1 MQSIEKLL
9 SIMAKLRDPD
19 KGCPWDRVQDFKS
32 IAPHTIEEAYE
43 VADAIDQNN
52 MDLLKDE
59 LGDLLFQVVYH
70 SRLAS
75 ELDQFRF
82 EDVVES
88 ITDKILR
95 RHPHVFAGEQV
106 DSARTQSRLWEQIKS
121 GEKSG
126 GLPDTLLLD
135 NVPANLP
142 AMQRAQ
148 KLQTRA
154 ASVGFDW
161 NNITGVI
168 DKIREELTELD
179 AELVSGSK
187 QSVLTEEVGDLL
199 FSCINLAR
207 HLGISAEGALR
218 FANRKFLD
226 RFHYIEE
233 CLRKDGKDLNEAS
246 QEEMET
252 LWQKAKQEQ
261 FGII

>member
-1 MQSIEKLL
+1 MKLL
-9 SIMAKLRDPD
+9 MQLTR
-19 KGCPWDRVQDFKS
+19 
-32 IAPHTIEEAYE
+32 TIWTRRNGTGKASRS
-43 VADAIDQNN
+43 AGPARPQ
-52 MDLLKDE
+52 DLLKDE

-126 GLPDTLLLD
+126 GLPGTLLLD

-179 AELVSGSK
+179 AELVSGP
-187 QSVLTEEVGDLL
+187 
-199 FSCINLAR
+199 R
-207 HLGISAEGALR
+207 R
-218 FANRKFLD
+218 
-226 RFHYIEE
+226 
-233 CLRKDGKDLNEAS
+233 
-246 QEEMET
+246 
-252 LWQKAKQEQ
+252 
-261 FGII
+261 

>member
-19 KGCPWDRVQDFKS
+19 KGCPWDRIQDFKS

-82 EDVVES
+82 EDVVDS

-106 DSARTQSRLWEQIKS
+106 DSARSQSRLWEQIKS

-126 GLPDTLLLD
+126 RSPSDS
-135 NVPANLP
+135 N
-142 AMQRAQ
+142 
-148 KLQTRA
+148 
-154 ASVGFDW
+154 
-161 NNITGVI
+161 
-168 DKIREELTELD
+168 
-179 AELVSGSK
+179 

-207 HLGISAEGALR
+207 HLGISAEGSLR

-246 QEEMET
+246 QEEMEI
-252 LWQKAKQEQ
+252 LWQKAKHEQ
-261 FGII
+261 I